1 MIRIEVYQDRSGTIV
16 GDLFVKQSKE
26 PTKKLSEKD
35 IFTVLNGLGDK
46 KVNKRKVTEDTL
58 YAAYNKEKIE
68 VIINEYNE
76 ISLNPIIS
84 KYMANVAQNTIHKP
98 QKVQRKNKYSKYA
111 LGALAV
117 GAIYLITQ
125 ATGDAQISENL
136 NKKEEKKEPTRIE
149 VGIDETDPNL
159 EINTYNP
166 SKKIEYVIP
175 DENKEMSKAEATPLN
190 HVPDKPSPVVATY
203 NPVTCDYRISLS
215 FDDERNDEKYQFVEA
230 NYSDLI
236 EKYAN
241 VYGVDAKIIKA
252 IATQERGVHSSTI
265 DPGGGIG
272 LMQVQYNVWAGHEL
286 SSYNF
291 ETGEYE
297 TITVDGEK
305 LQDLEYVI
313 KIGTKIFR
321 HYLERAD
328 YNVVAA
334 TFGYNKGITG
344 VIATANNYLTDP
356 EDLSWVEYARDL
368 PNGDDFYPENVF
380 RYIGEEE
387 LVIRKNDGSVIRY
400 QVESSARTKTH

>member
-16 GDLFVKQSKE
+16 GDLFANQSEE

-46 KVNKRKVTEDTL
+46 KVNKRKVTQDTL
-58 YAAYNKEKIE
+58 YVTYNREKIE
-68 VIINEYNE
+68 VAINEYNQ

-84 KYMANVAQNTIHKP
+84 KYMANVARNTIHKP
-98 QKVQRKNKYSKYA
+98 KKVQRKNKYSKYG
-111 LGALAV
+111 LGLLTV

-125 ATGDAQISENL
+125 ATGEAQIAENL
-136 NKKEEKKEPTRIE
+136 NKREEAKEPSRIE
-149 VGIDETDPNL
+149 ISIDETDQAL
-159 EINTYNP
+159 GTNTYSQ
-166 SKKIEYVIP
+166 SKEMEYVIP
-175 DENKEMSKAEATPLN
+175 AEKKETPKVKIAPLN
-190 HVPDKPSPVVATY
+190 HTPNTPKTVTPTY
-203 NPVTCDYRISLS
+203 NHASSDYKISLS
-215 FDDERNDEKYQFVEA
+215 FEDERDGEKYQFVEA
-230 NYSDLI
+230 NYGNLI

-241 VYGVDAKIIKA
+241 MYGVDAKIIKA

-272 LMQVQYNVWAGHEL
+272 LMQVQYNVWAGHEV

-313 KIGTKIFR
+313 KIGTKIYR

-344 VIATANNYLTDP
+344 VIATASSYLNDP
-356 EDLSWVEYARDL
+356 EDLSWVEDARNL

-380 RYIGEEE
+380 RYVGEEE
-387 LVIRKNDGSVIRY
+387 LNIRKNDGSYITY
-400 QVESSARTKTH
+400 QVESSARNRTH

>member
-16 GDLFVKQSKE
+16 GDLFANLSEE

-35 IFTVLNGLGDK
+35 VCTVLNGLGEK
-46 KVNKRKVTEDTL
+46 KVNKRKVTQDTL
-58 YAAYNKEKIE
+58 YVTYNREKIE
-68 VIINEYNE
+68 VVINEYNQ

-84 KYMANVAQNTIHKP
+84 KYMANVARNTIHKP
-98 QKVQRKNKYSKYA
+98 KKVQRKNKYSKYG
-111 LGALAV
+111 LGLLTV

-125 ATGDAQISENL
+125 STGEAQIAENL
-136 NKKEEKKEPTRIE
+136 NKREEAKEPSRIE
-149 VGIDETDPNL
+149 FSIDETDQAL
-159 EINTYNP
+159 GANTYRQ
-166 SKKIEYVIP
+166 SEEMEYVIP
-175 DENKEMSKAEATPLN
+175 AAKQETPKVEIAPLN
-190 HVPDKPSPVVATY
+190 HTPNKPQTAVPTY
-203 NPVTCDYRISLS
+203 NSASYNYRISLS
-215 FDDERNDEKYQFVEA
+215 FEDERDGEKYQFVEA
-230 NYSDLI
+230 NYGNLI

-241 VYGVDAKIIKA
+241 MYGVDAKIIKA

-272 LMQVQYNVWAGHEL
+272 LMQVQYNVWAGHEV

-297 TITVDGEK
+297 TITVDGDK

-313 KIGTKIFR
+313 KIGTKIYR

-334 TFGYNKGITG
+334 TFAYNKGITG
-344 VIATANNYLTDP
+344 VIATANSYLNDP
-356 EDLSWVEYARDL
+356 EDLSWVEDARNL

-380 RYIGEEE
+380 RYVGEEKIN
-387 LVIRKNDGSVIRY
+387 IRKNDGSYITY
-400 QVESSARTKTH
+400 QVESSARNRTH